1 MLLSTE
7 NVLLSRSK
15 PWCSRT
21 NAMWGGGVQ
30 WGMREDFGKDVRDMV
45 ENIGYDVRDKKFFA
59 RKKLQRQKSFTLISS
74 YLSISI
80 SMHSML

>member
-1 MLLSTE
+1 
-7 NVLLSRSK
+7 
-15 PWCSRT
+15 
-21 NAMWGGGVQ
+21 
-30 WGMREDFGKDVRDMV
+30 MV
-45 ENIGYDVRDKKFFA
+45 ENIGYDVRDKQFFA

>member
-1 MLLSTE
+1 
-7 NVLLSRSK
+7 
-15 PWCSRT
+15 
-21 NAMWGGGVQ
+21 
-30 WGMREDFGKDVRDMV
+30 MV

-80 SMHSML
+80 SMHSMLENINRIHFRPFCKEREVIV